1 MSQLFRPGAN
11 TFAKASVI
19 AGLGIA
25 LGLGGIVNNIERTS
39 YVTNVHVPREQPVMF
54 THKHHVSG
62 VGLDCRYC
70 HTSVEFSSSAGIP
83 PTETCMGCHSQIW
96 SDAPILEPVRESW
109 RTGKS
114 IQWNRVHDLPAFVYF
129 NHSIHVTKASM
140 GCATC
145 HGRVDQM
152 PMVWKENTLLMEWC
166 LDCHRAP
173 EKYIRPRDQVFNMAY
188 TPEGDQAALG
198 AKLVAEYKVRKLTD
212 CSVCHR

>member
-1 MSQLFRPGAN
+1 MSQIFRPGAN

-39 YVTNVHVPREQPVMF
+39 YVTNVNVPRDQPVMF

-62 VGLDCRYC
+62 VGMDCRYC
-70 HTSVEFSSSAGIP
+70 HTSVEVSSSAGIP

-96 SDAPILEPVRESW
+96 SEAPILEPVRESW

-114 IQWNRVHDLPAFVYF
+114 IQWNRVHDLPGFVYF
-129 NHSIHVTKASM
+129 NHSIHVTKGM

-145 HGRVDQM
+145 HGRVDLM

-173 EKYIRPRDQVFNMAY
+173 EKYIRPKDQVFNMEY
-188 TPEGDQAALG
+188 KPEGDQAALG

>member
-11 TFAKASVI
+11 TFAKASVV
-19 AGLGIA
+19 AGLLLAVG
-25 LGLGGIVNNIERTS
+25 GGGILLNIERTS
-39 YVTNVHVPREQPVMF
+39 YVTNVNVPREQPVMF
-54 THKHHVSG
+54 THKHHVAG

-70 HTSVEFSSSAGIP
+70 HTSVEVSSSAGIP

-96 SDAPILEPVRESW
+96 SEAPILEPVRDSW

-114 IQWNRVHDLPAFVYF
+114 IQWNRVHDLPQFVYF
-129 NHSIHVTKASM
+129 NHSIHVTKGSM

-152 PMVWKENTLLMEWC
+152 PMVWKENSLLMEWC

-173 EKYIRPRDQVFNMAY
+173 EKYIRPRDQVFNMEY
-188 TPEGDQAALG
+188 KPEGDQAALG

>member
-1 MSQLFRPGAN
+1 VSQLFRPGAN

-39 YVTNVHVPREQPVMF
+39 YVTNVNVPRDQPVMF

-62 VGLDCRYC
+62 VGMDCRYC
-70 HTSVEFSSSAGIP
+70 HTSVEVSSSAGIP

-96 SDAPILEPVRESW
+96 SEAPILEPVRESW
-109 RTGKS
+109 RSGKS
-114 IQWNRVHDLPAFVYF
+114 IQWTRVHDLPAFVYF
-129 NHSIHVTKASM
+129 NHSIHVNKGV

-145 HGRVDQM
+145 HGRVDLM

-173 EKYIRPRDQVFNMAY
+173 EKYIRPKDQVFNMEY
-188 TPEGDQAALG
+188 KPEGDQAALG